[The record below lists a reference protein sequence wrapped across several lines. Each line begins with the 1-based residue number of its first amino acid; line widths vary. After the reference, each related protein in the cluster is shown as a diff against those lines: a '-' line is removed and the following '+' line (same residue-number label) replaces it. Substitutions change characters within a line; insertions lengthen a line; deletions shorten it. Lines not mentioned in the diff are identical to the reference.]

1 MKKIF
6 LSAAVIAALC
16 SIVFAQDKKGDP
28 VLDNYKLTG
37 APLPEMRLI
46 DTARKE
52 YTEKSFD
59 SKHNLFLFMFNPTCG
74 HCINMAKL
82 MGDNHKTF
90 EKNNIVFMAGP
101 QMMSYLNSFYQ
112 ATKIGEHPEFVVGVD
127 SAFAIEKIYNYHMLP
142 QLNIYDKNRKL
153 IKIFQGDI
161 PLDSLKRY
169 AK

>member
-6 LSAAVIAALC
+6 LSAAVVAALC

-28 VLDNYKLTG
+28 VLDNYKLVG
-37 APLPEMRLI
+37 APLPEMRLF

-59 SKHNLFLFMFNPTCG
+59 SNHNLFLFMFNPTCG

-82 MGDNHKTF
+82 VGENYKVF
-90 EKNNIVFMAGP
+90 KKNDIVFMAGP
-101 QMMSYLNSFYQ
+101 QMLSYLNSFYQ
-112 ATKIGEHPEFVVGVD
+112 ATKIGNYPEIVVGVD
-127 SAFAIEKIYNYHMLP
+127 SAFAVEKIYNYHTLP
-142 QLNIYDKNRKL
+142 QLNIYNKERKL
-153 IKIFQGDI
+153 IKTFQGDI
-161 PLDSLKRY
+161 PLDSLKKY